1 MTPWLLAALAIGWW
15 LPFTE
20 PARLASL
27 ISVASLIVIA
37 GTLVVLSACWIVL
50 GRR

>member
-1 MTPWLLAALAIGWW
+1 LTPWLLAALVSGWW
-15 LPFTE
+15 LPLTE

-37 GTLVVLSACWIVL
+37 GALVVLSVCWIVL